1 MYDQHKAYL
10 KLISVYPYEIRR
22 FIRRI
27 DAENESCM
35 HNHYGGMRPG
45 FMQDKARRDELV
57 SAAASL

>member
-1 MYDQHKAYL
+1 
-10 KLISVYPYEIRR
+10 
-22 FIRRI
+22 
-27 DAENESCM
+27 M